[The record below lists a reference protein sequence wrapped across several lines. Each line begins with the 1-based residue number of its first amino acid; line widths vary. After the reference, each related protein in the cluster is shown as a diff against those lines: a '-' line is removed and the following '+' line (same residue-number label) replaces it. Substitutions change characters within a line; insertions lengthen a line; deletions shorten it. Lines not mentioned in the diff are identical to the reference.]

1 MNLFPLLK
9 KKLAAAFFAIGPGI
23 FIMGY
28 IIGTG
33 SVTTMVT
40 SGAKYG
46 MSLTWALLMSC
57 FFTYVVITAISKC
70 TIVTGHTILFNIRNH
85 FGRFAALFI
94 IFALMMTSIPSI
106 MGVMG
111 IVADV
116 VSEWSK
122 LLTSDNSGISPLY
135 PAIFFSLL
143 LYYIFW
149 NGGHNFFLKSLVVM
163 VALMGIC
170 FIGSMFI
177 VIPEPTEIIKGL
189 IPKIPSGENAH
200 LIVAGLVGTTM
211 ASVVL
216 VSRSIIVSEKG
227 WSVNDLKAENK
238 DAVVSLTL
246 TFIVSAA
253 IMASAA
259 GTMFPQGIEV
269 HKAIDMVHSLE
280 PIAGRFAV
288 SVFVTGIICA
298 GLSSLFPNY
307 ILLPWLICD
316 YMNIPRDMSKKVF
329 RIIAFLLVTNGL
341 VIPIF
346 GGKPVLIMI
355 ASQAVSPVVMPLIIL
370 FLLILLNNKKI
381 VGEYKNGLVMNI
393 ILVLT
398 LLFSLFMCY
407 SALIGL
413 KQFFNTI

>member
-1 MNLFPLLK
+1 MNTYSLLK
-9 KKLAAAFFAIGPGI
+9 KKGAAIISSIGPGI

-33 SVTTMVT
+33 SVTTMVS

-57 FFTYVVITAISKC
+57 FFTYVAIVAISKC
-70 TIVTGHTILFNIRNH
+70 TIVTGKTLLFNFKIH
-85 FGRFAALFI
+85 FGRWTALFI
-94 IFALMMTSIPSI
+94 IFALMMTTMPSI

-111 IVADV
+111 IVSDV
-116 VSEWSK
+116 ISEWSR
-122 LLTSDNSGISPLY
+122 LLTSDGTAISSIY
-135 PAIFFSLL
+135 PAIFFSLI

-149 NGGHNFFLKSLVVM
+149 NGGHNFFLKSLAVL

-170 FIGSMFI
+170 FVASMFI
-177 VIPEPTEIIKGL
+177 VIPEPSEIIKGL
-189 IPKIPSGENAH
+189 VPKIPAGGNAH

-216 VSRSIIVSEKG
+216 VSRSIVVQERG
-227 WSVNDLKAENK
+227 WSVNELKAENK
-238 DAVVSLTL
+238 DAVISLTL

-259 GTMFPQGIEV
+259 GTMFPKGIEV
-269 HKAIDMVHSLE
+269 GRAIDMVQSLE

-288 SVFVTGIICA
+288 SVFVIGIICA

-316 YMNIPRDMSKKVF
+316 YMNIPRDMSRNVF
-329 RIIAFLLVTNGL
+329 RGVALLMILNGL

-370 FLLILLNNKKI
+370 FLIILLNDKKI
-381 VGEYKNGLVMNI
+381 VGEYKNGLLMNI
-393 ILVLT
+393 VLAVT
-398 LLFSLFMCY
+398 LIFSLFMCY
-407 SALIGL
+407 SAIIGL
-413 KQFFNTI
+413 KEFIDIF